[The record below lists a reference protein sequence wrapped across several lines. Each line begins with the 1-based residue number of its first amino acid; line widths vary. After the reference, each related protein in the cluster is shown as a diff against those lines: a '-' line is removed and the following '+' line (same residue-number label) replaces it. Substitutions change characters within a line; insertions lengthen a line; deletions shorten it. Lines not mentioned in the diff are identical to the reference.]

1 MSTADTSGVTPP
13 GQRQLR
19 SVRAARSVMLAL
31 GSALALLLFRLLF
44 MVPPVAAL
52 GLVTLELG
60 DMVLVSLAL
69 GEVLGVVPGVVLGVV
84 VVVALGTVPGV
95 ALGTVPGVATALASG
110 VLPMLVSEF
119 VPIAA
124 ARFGSWGSRVV
135 LSVLVWA

>member
-69 GEVLGVVPGVVLGVV
+69 GEVLGIVPGVVLGVV

-95 ALGTVPGVATALASG
+95 ATALVSG

-124 ARFGSWGSRVV
+124 ARFGSWGGGVV